1 MRIVSCVAA
10 AVAALVT
17 AGAAP
22 AQSYPVRPVR
32 MIVPVAPG
40 GGTDPQARLI
50 GRKFQ
55 ESMGQP
61 FVIENRTGAGSMIG
75 TEFVVRA
82 PADGYTLLV
91 GASTLAGAPALRKD
105 LAFDMLKDLT
115 PVGQISYTSQ
125 FLVVHSSV
133 PVSTVQEFIA
143 LAKKQGGKMNAASG
157 GVGSANHLAF
167 EMLKQRAG
175 IQATHIAYKGSGPAT
190 IALMSGEV
198 DFSFAGALT
207 SMPHVR
213 SGRIKALAVTT
224 RKAST
229 LLPNIP
235 TLNSLYPGFEAS
247 NWYGIF
253 APAATPV
260 AIVNKLSAEMA
271 AAIQLP
277 DVREFM
283 AREGAEPVGSTPQQ
297 FAQFF
302 RSEVER
308 YAQVIRTANIRLE

>member
-1 MRIVSCVAA
+1 
-10 AVAALVT
+10 
-17 AGAAP
+17 
-22 AQSYPVRPVR
+22 
-32 MIVPVAPG
+32 
-40 GGTDPQARLI
+40 
-50 GRKFQ
+50 
-55 ESMGQP
+55 
-61 FVIENRTGAGSMIG
+61 
-75 TEFVVRA
+75 
-82 PADGYTLLV
+82 
-91 GASTLAGAPALRKD
+91 
-105 LAFDMLKDLT
+105 
-115 PVGQISYTSQ
+115 
-125 FLVVHSSV
+125 
-133 PVSTVQEFIA
+133 
-143 LAKKQGGKMNAASG
+143 MNAASG